1 MLGRALLIGV
11 LTTTLIVDSSPATA
25 EYRAERQMTLGPGGT
40 FILDS
45 DAGAVIVTGDSP
57 SGALVSITSQRDDFA
72 SRYDVRFQ
80 ERSDG
85 ITVSVKRRGAW
96 LSDMFRIWSGDN
108 TRILIRVPRSTPT
121 TISTTGGS
129 IRASALGNAT
139 LRTSGGNIDAA
150 EFAGEALLSTSGGSI
165 RVRTVGGN
173 LDADTS
179 GGGIRASDIRGAVHV
194 DTSGGSI
201 VMENVTGDVR
211 ASSSGGGVRV
221 AGAGG
226 RVDAHTS
233 GGSVDVL
240 FTRGNARGGDLATSG
255 GGITAAVDPG
265 VGLTI
270 DAVSSGGGVNTDVA
284 VAIRG
289 AVSGRELKGD
299 LNGGGPLL
307 RMRTSGGGVRIASI
321 R

>member
-1 MLGRALLIGV
+1 MSRRALLIGA
-11 LTTTLIVDSSPATA
+11 LTTTLIVDASSAAA
-25 EYRAERQMTLGPGGT
+25 EYRAERQMTLRSGGT
-40 FILDS
+40 FMLDS
-45 DAGAVIVTGDSP
+45 DTGAVTVTGDSP
-57 SGALVSITSQRDDFA
+57 SGALVSITSRRDDFA
-72 SRYDVRFQ
+72 SRYDVRF
-80 ERSDG
+80 EEGSDG
-85 ITVSVKRRGAW
+85 ITVSVKRRGTW
-96 LSDMFRIWSGDN
+96 LADMFHSAWGDN
-108 TRILIRVPRSTPT
+108 TRIVIRVPRSTPT
-121 TISTTGGS
+121 RVSTSGGS
-129 IRASALGNAT
+129 IRASALGNAK
-139 LRTSGGNIDAA
+139 LRTSGGSIDAA
-150 EFAGEALLSTSGGSI
+150 ELAGAALVSTSGGSI
-165 RVRTVGGN
+165 TVRTVGGN

-179 GGGIRASDIRGAVHV
+179 GGGIRASDIRGAVRV

-201 VMENVTGDVR
+201 VVENAAGDVL
-211 ASSSGGGVRV
+211 ASTSGGGVRV
-221 AGAGG
+221 TGAGG

-255 GGITAAVDPG
+255 GGITAGVDPG

-270 DAVSSGGGVNTDVA
+270 DAGSSGGDVNTDVP

-289 AVSGRELKGD
+289 AASRRELRGD